1 MMFKK
6 VFLTYMMLV
15 MAAAG
20 TGTMTRLAESSPVVQ
35 TTGSSQLP
43 AAPAIPMQGSVP
55 LSSPLSAN
63 QMSASTG
70 QGVWGWIKRIW
81 KKHKKKILRI
91 IWQIIQEII
100 ETVISQTSEYVEGV
114 NGEIVE
120 NYEGTEQT
128 DQVYNSQ
135 YDYDNNNVGSTSYYD
150 GGYGHTGT
158 DYSGGSYD
166 KGRYEM
172 DTTILH

>member
-1 MMFKK
+1 MFKR
-6 VFLTYMMLV
+6 VFLTYMMVV

-20 TGTMTRLAESSPVVQ
+20 TGTMTRLAESAPAVQ
-35 TTGSSQLP
+35 TTGSRQLP
-43 AAPAIPMQGSVP
+43 AAPAIPTQGSVP
-55 LSSPLSAN
+55 VSSPMSAS
-63 QMSASTG
+63 QMSAATG
-70 QGVWGWIKRIW
+70 QGVWGWLKKIW
-81 KKHKKKILRI
+81 KKHKKKILKI

-114 NGEIVE
+114 NGEVVE

-128 DQVYNSQ
+128 DVVYNSQ
-135 YDYDNNNVGSTSYYD
+135 TDYDNNNVASTSYSD

-166 KGRYEM
+166 RPRYELDQAVM
-172 DTTILH
+172 N